1 MKDSLLIATAQDDTV
16 RIYAAVTTGVVEKA
30 RTLHDTWPTATAA
43 LGRLL
48 TGALIMGVMNDN
60 PYRLTVRISS
70 DGPVGD
76 ILAVSNCRG
85 RVKGYLSEPHVDLDL
100 NAQGKLDVAGALGKG
115 YLSVTKDLGLKE
127 PYQGIVPLQ
136 NGEIAQD
143 LAFYFTKSEQ
153 TPSAVALGV
162 LVNPAG
168 SVRVA
173 GGLVVQLMPGA
184 SETTAER
191 LETELGR
198 IPSITGVLEAG
209 IAPLALVKRIIGA
222 ENDIKVLEELDA
234 AYECDCS
241 RERFTGP
248 LLSLGRPELERLFA
262 EQGEIE
268 VRCHFCNRLYRYQP
282 GELEGVGAGA

>member
-16 RIYAAVTTGVVEKA
+16 RIFAAVTTGVVEKA

>member
-30 RTLHDTWPTATAA
+30 WTLHDTWPTATAA

>member
-60 PYRLTVRISS
+60 PYSLTVRISS

>member
-76 ILAVSNCRG
+76 ILAASNRRG

-100 NAQGKLDVAGALGKG
+100 NVQGKLDVAGALGKG
-115 YLSVTKDLGLKE
+115 YLTVTKDLGLKE
-127 PYQGIVPLQ
+127 PYQGIIPLQ
-136 NGEIAQD
+136 SGEIAED

-168 SVRVA
+168 TVQAA
-173 GGLVVQLMPGA
+173 GGLVIQLMPGA
-184 SETTAER
+184 SETAAER
-191 LETELGR
+191 IETELSR
-198 IPSITGVLEAG
+198 IPPITSILEAG
-209 IAPLALVKRIIGA
+209 TEPLSIITRIMGA
-222 ENDIKVLEELDA
+222 EHSVKVLEELDA

-241 RERFTGP
+241 RERFIGP
-248 LLSLGRPELERLFA
+248 LLSLGQPELERIFA

-268 VRCHFCNRLYRYQP
+268 VRCHFCNRFYRYQP
-282 GELEGVGAGA
+282 LDLEGVGAGV